1 MCHPVEQT
9 ILKQRIDI
17 RRISDII
24 IKKAIMTKK
33 KKIIIS
39 VSVTAGGL
47 ILLATLAAIIIFAV
61 LPMTVLRENSKAD
74 AREIAVKQFGVDSVR
89 AVCFGTSGSCLTEQN
104 TPNYPIYVLGEKAG
118 EEIFIIVPQL
128 KGYPAYKT
136 DWPFAKTLR
145 EMTDVINGF
154 AGSDICDINN
164 LQNLEIIDNEYHAN
178 YYLKGRN
185 EFPLDVNVL
194 VYCNGYFIYQSRN
207 EFDVFYY
214 GNI

>member
-1 MCHPVEQT
+1 
-9 ILKQRIDI
+9 
-17 RRISDII
+17 
-24 IKKAIMTKK
+24 MTKK
-33 KKIIIS
+33 KKIVIS

-61 LPMTVLRENSKAD
+61 LPMTVLRENKKID
-74 AREIAVKQFGVDSVR
+74 AEYIAVNQFGMDEVWFV
-89 AVCFGTSGSCLTEQN
+89 APGTPESCLTEQK
-104 TPNYPIYVLGEKAG
+104 TPNYPIYVLGEKNG

-128 KGYPAYKT
+128 KGYPAYKI

-145 EMTDVINGF
+145 EMTEVINGF

-207 EFDVFYY
+207 EFAVFYY